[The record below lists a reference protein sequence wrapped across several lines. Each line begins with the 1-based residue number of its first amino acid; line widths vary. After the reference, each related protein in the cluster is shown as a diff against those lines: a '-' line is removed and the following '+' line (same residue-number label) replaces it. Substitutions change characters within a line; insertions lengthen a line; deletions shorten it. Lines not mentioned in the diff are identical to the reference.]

1 MTIDPMLAAAIN
13 PSAAAASPAASAAAA
28 MSNPTDGLGKD
39 AFMNLLVT
47 QLQHQDPL
55 QPQDNS
61 QFLTQLAQFSSL
73 EQLQQIQ
80 DQLSS
85 IYGALTTPV
94 PTGAPAPS
102 GSPAIN
108 GGV

>member
-13 PSAAAASPAASAAAA
+13 PSAAASPAAAAAAA

-85 IYGALTTPV
+85 IYGALTAPV
-94 PTGAPAPS
+94 PTGAPAAS